1 MSKSK
6 KFIYKEGITKKHEV
20 LKEVM
25 KHLSPITLDVPTKK
39 SKQFDFVCQCIN
51 ETTNENAL
59 DFNDKSGLLEEIK
72 ERLDP
77 EITFDAWL
85 FRKHKVSY
93 EDQKIMKDAKF
104 STLGCVGCKACTKS
118 SFLKMNKDKL

>member
-20 LKEVM
+20 LKEAM
-25 KHLSPITLDVPTKK
+25 KYLSPITLDVPTKK
-39 SKQFDFVCQCIN
+39 SKQFEFVCQCIN
-51 ETTNENAL
+51 KTINENAL

-77 EITFDAWL
+77 ETTFNVWL
-85 FRKHKVSY
+85 FRKHNVSY
-93 EDQKIMKDAKF
+93 EDQKDNEGRKLQTTRKAWMQSMYEEYKAKDE
-104 STLGCVGCKACTKS
+104 
-118 SFLKMNKDKL
+118 